1 MGMAGRK
8 FTTLV
13 SSGALFAS
21 LLTGVALVAAPAPE
35 AVARAMDIETG
46 CEEVYDSGVA
56 GNNPIMFQRI
66 INHIPQGVAV
76 STLTPGSATKASE
89 IATRPKPVWLGQ
101 KTPYMDGRDT
111 LDYKKWNRRNGSE
124 GWPADNWWD
133 SSFMR
138 HTVGCHTNYPFL
150 IGPGDGPARPDL
162 ANPRLI
168 DYDGRLYGR
177 NDSLRGKTTWW
188 GIPKR
193 YEADW
198 VGGFSTWTCRG
209 DVQVPAKVNP
219 SSWKTDSVYWK
230 KVSQGSGFFGDNDT
244 DRNNRDA
251 GRAPACENSAF
262 QDMSVVPNFLQTFA
276 GSLPDDVR
284 TSNRCDAAST
294 SDVVGCW
301 QRIWADKW
309 NRSWRTE
316 TNVFAAS
323 MLANFRSFTEMSVP
337 AAYRSFDGPRKVT
350 LSWSI
355 SNVDI
360 DGVWPDGFDPE
371 EARVPTLG
379 TVSKYTVP
387 GSIQGD
393 ATVDK
398 AFKFGGWIDTTPGE
412 KRMRLRLTGTTDGTW
427 AWPTCQAG
435 ETTCKLGQPLPRP
448 QVDIVFRYDLNDFD
462 KLKTS
467 CSGDGLYRTSKF
479 YTRDAP
485 CTIGVVPTLFEVSRD
500 SRQNE
505 KFQPMKDDKTGR
517 TISTIDEVKFTP
529 IQSQFWTTTDLKL
542 QQGEPSRDVEGA
554 SAIGANVRWDITLS
568 GVISPIEG

>member
-1 MGMAGRK
+1 MGIAGRK
-8 FTTLV
+8 ITTLV
-13 SSGALFAS
+13 SSGALLAS

-35 AVARAMDIETG
+35 AVAADDAETG
-46 CEEVYDSGVA
+46 CDETYDSAVV

-66 INHIPQGVAV
+66 TNHIPQGVTV
-76 STLTPGSATKASE
+76 STLTPGTADKASE
-89 IATRPKPVWLGQ
+89 IVTRPKPVWLGQ

-111 LDYKKWNRRNGSE
+111 LDYKKWNQRGSE
-124 GWPADNWWD
+124 GWPADNWWN
-133 SSFMR
+133 SSYSR
-138 HTVGCHTNYPFL
+138 HHVGCQTNYPFL

-168 DYDGRLYGR
+168 DYDGKLFGR
-177 NDSLRGKTTWW
+177 NDSWRGKTTWW
-188 GIPKR
+188 GVPKR
-193 YEADW
+193 YEQDW
-198 VGGFSTWTCRG
+198 VGGSSTWTCRG
-209 DVQVPAKVNP
+209 DVPVPAKVNA
-219 SSWKTDSVYWK
+219 STWKFDSVYWK
-230 KVSQGSGFFGDNDT
+230 KVNQGSGFFGDNDT
-244 DRNNRDA
+244 DRRDRDA

-262 QDMSVVPNFLQTFA
+262 ADMSVVPNFRQTFY

-284 TSNRCDAAST
+284 TSNRCDATST
-294 SDVVGCW
+294 GDIVGCW
-301 QRIWADKW
+301 QRIYAGPW
-309 NRSWRTE
+309 NRSWRTD

-323 MLANFRSFTEMSVP
+323 MLANLRSFTEMSVP

-350 LSWSI
+350 LSWAI

-360 DGVWPDGFDPE
+360 DGVWPDGFDPA

-393 ATVDK
+393 ATTDR
-398 AFKFGGWIDTTPGE
+398 AFKFGGWLDTTPGD
-412 KRMRLRLTGTTDGTW
+412 KRMRLRLTGSTDGTW
-427 AWPTCQAG
+427 AWPTCQD
-435 ETTCKLGQPLPRP
+435 ETACKLGQPLPRP
-448 QVDIVFRYDLNDFD
+448 QVDIAFRYDLNDFD
-462 KLKTS
+462 KLKSS

-479 YTRDAP
+479 YTREAP
-485 CTIGVVPTLFEVSRD
+485 CTIGIVPTLFEVSGD

-505 KFQPMKDDKTGR
+505 KFQPKKDEKGKT
-517 TISTIDEVKFTP
+517 TSTIDEVKFTP

-542 QQGEPSRDVEGA
+542 QQGEPSRDAEGA